1 MNSEHEY
8 ERDDLIDLGAVIEE
22 TKGTPGVPE
31 DHQGGLIMFAGL
43 SDE

>member
-1 MNSEHEY
+1 MDREY
-8 ERDDLIDLGAVIEE
+8 KQEDLIDLGAVTDE

-31 DHQGGLIMFAGL
+31 DQEAGLIMFAGL

>member
-1 MNSEHEY
+1 MNYEHE
-8 ERDDLIDLGAVIEE
+8 DLIDLGAVTVE

-31 DHQGGLIMFAGL
+31 DNQGGLIQFAGL